1 MLLEDVKRTEPF
13 ARLAR
18 PGGSSAKT
26 TIFQAPMAWWT
37 ALASGLSTK
46 VDGRK
51 NWLLVSSACLNIIGF
66 LAISP
71 LSSSFLE
78 PRDVPITKD
87 IQFARTTFK
96 QHSPLPLHASRDAYL
111 RTIGHILQD
120 VSTSAW
126 ISDNYTVLPFWPSDS
141 VTGSA
146 PLGPL
151 LSSSAQIWQ
160 AETQVFNTELEC
172 EPMSLL
178 HRSINNVSYTAY
190 NILNEPLDESGMM
203 ASIELSSEGGCVY
216 GLAIST
222 QVALLQSGGA
232 SWSDISKFI
241 TPPWPRTSLYSL
253 TIDDSIPG
261 TIYMNNSEECRDRE
275 LILFSTPW
283 LAPSNTSYS
292 ANWTFSPDFRAAGQ
306 LCTAKYY
313 TANITVHAR
322 LSESSS
328 EFSFDQDEYRSKRI
342 PVPESSFNVT
352 GLQNVTLNDNWT
364 SYVYP
369 PSTRSRPAVGGLSAL
384 LGAPYNFDMGA
395 MIDDKELVAHATKIK
410 QRFLGEILQSSL
422 FRNGASDTQLTGG
435 RTTVVERR
443 VVVIADIAIAL
454 AILLLVSFLLSL
466 VVWTI
471 SRLRVRPL
479 NLSRDPATTTCLTGL
494 LTREDQTRATLNAY
508 SQVNKAELYDKL
520 KDRRYYTTANEL
532 HEMDASEATYDIG
545 AGKL

>member
-1 MLLEDVKRTEPF
+1 MHLQVRLHYEWDKGPSHKHNANPPWVLEVTGGKEQRNPKWLPYTLRPWFLGILSGTTLVLFLVVLLLFWFSGKNHGLGDDDGSSKILFGWRFTPSLVAVLYVQLTTMLLEDVKRTEPF
-13 ARLAR
+13 ARLSR
-18 PGGSSAKT
+18 PGGSSAKS

-37 ALASGLSTK
+37 ALASGLSK
-46 VDGRK
+46 NADGRRS
-51 NWLLVSSACLNIIGF
+51 WLLVSSACLNIIGF

-87 IQFARTTFK
+87 IQFARTAFK
-96 QHSPLPLHASRDAYL
+96 QNSPLHLHASRDTYL

-141 VTGSA
+141 VTGSP

-151 LSSSAQIWQ
+151 LSSSAQIWH

-178 HRSINNVSYTAY
+178 RRSINNVRYTAY
-190 NILNEPLDESGMM
+190 NILNEPLDESGMI
-203 ASIELSSEGGCVY
+203 ASIELSLEDGCVY

-232 SWSDISKFI
+232 SWSEISKFI

-292 ANWTFSPDFRAAGQ
+292 ANWTFSSDFRAAGQ
-306 LCTAKYY
+306 LCTTKYY
-313 TANITVHAR
+313 TANITVHAQ

-342 PVPESSFNVT
+342 PVPESFFNVT
-352 GLQNVTLNDNWT
+352 ELQT
-364 SYVYP
+364 
-369 PSTRSRPAVGGLSAL
+369 
-384 LGAPYNFDMGA
+384 
-395 MIDDKELVAHATKIK
+395 
-410 QRFLGEILQSSL
+410 
-422 FRNGASDTQLTGG
+422 
-435 RTTVVERR
+435 
-443 VVVIADIAIAL
+443 
-454 AILLLVSFLLSL
+454 
-466 VVWTI
+466 
-471 SRLRVRPL
+471 
-479 NLSRDPATTTCLTGL
+479 
-494 LTREDQTRATLNAY
+494 
-508 SQVNKAELYDKL
+508 
-520 KDRRYYTTANEL
+520 
-532 HEMDASEATYDIG
+532 
-545 AGKL
+545 